1 MNRLLFILLILPLI
15 SFSQNNKLYSVKLVN
30 YKTEDIEIKSTD
42 SDISTFE
49 VNNIFQFILME
60 NTKDFKKGDLI
71 NVIINCQKEK
81 SRENKLENLDFFISI
96 GDDQENLLNPN
107 RGWIVFYKNKKK
119 DYVSLWCGYIRA

>member
-1 MNRLLFILLILPLI
+1 MNRLLFILLIFPLI
-15 SFSQNNKLYSVKLVN
+15 GFAQNNKLYSVKLIN
-30 YKTEDIEIKSTD
+30 YKSEDIEIKGDD

-49 VNNIFQFILME
+49 VNNVFQFILME
-60 NTKDFKKGDLI
+60 NTKNFKKGDLI

-81 SRENKLENLDFFISI
+81 SRENKLEDLDFFISI
-96 GDDQENLLNPN
+96 GDNQENSLDNH

>member
-60 NTKDFKKGDLI
+60 NTK
-71 NVIINCQKEK
+71 
-81 SRENKLENLDFFISI
+81 KL
-96 GDDQENLLNPN
+96 
-107 RGWIVFYKNKKK
+107 
-119 DYVSLWCGYIRA
+119 

>member
-1 MNRLLFILLILPLI
+1 MNRLLFILLIFPLI
-15 SFSQNNKLYSVKLVN
+15 GFAQNNKLYSVKLIN
-30 YKTEDIEIKSTD
+30 YKSEDLEIKGDD
-42 SDISTFE
+42 SDSSTFE

-60 NTKDFKKGDLI
+60 NTKNFKKGDLI

-81 SRENKLENLDFFISI
+81 SREEKLENLDFFISI
-96 GDDQENLLNPN
+96 GDNQENSLDNN